1 MTERNTSIDI
11 SKGIAIYAVVIGH
24 VIAWFFKDFNA
35 ANLPYEVSVLW
46 KTIYSFHMP
55 FFIFLSGYVFMNPAK
70 KYSTKYMF
78 KRIVSYLI
86 PFVTMG
92 FLLYYWRGGRLDNYW
107 YFRTLAEFSLIMYLL
122 VFIISKISNRYFPI
136 ISFLLFVCFMKLC
149 QKIISENG
157 ILAAALDT
165 SHFYLCIY
173 FGLGYLFRI
182 YNSCIEKLLINQYV
196 MFMSMLFIFFC
207 IVTGFNQQPIIKST
221 IMIVFFI
228 NLSHVLANLFTCKH
242 LNNVGQHTLGV
253 YIIHFFFTFKIYDI
267 GNWIFNISLQGGI
280 TSSLIIQMCI
290 ALPISMFIVKA
301 SILIEKILREI
312 PFFSFVLLGNLN
324 FISTNTHNYRTL
336 IVKKIWRKK

>member
-1 MTERNTSIDI
+1 MIERNVSIDI

-92 FLLYYWRGGRLDNYW
+92 FLLYYWRGGRIDNYW
-107 YFRTLAEFSLIMYLL
+107 YFRTLAEFSLTMYLL

-136 ISFLLFVCFMKLC
+136 ISFLLFVCFIKLC

-157 ILAAALDT
+157 ILADVLGT
-165 SHFYLCIY
+165 SHLQLSIY
-173 FGLGYLFRI
+173 FGLGYTR
-182 YNSCIEKLLINQYV
+182 
-196 MFMSMLFIFFC
+196 
-207 IVTGFNQQPIIKST
+207 
-221 IMIVFFI
+221 
-228 NLSHVLANLFTCKH
+228 
-242 LNNVGQHTLGV
+242 
-253 YIIHFFFTFKIYDI
+253 
-267 GNWIFNISLQGGI
+267 
-280 TSSLIIQMCI
+280 
-290 ALPISMFIVKA
+290 
-301 SILIEKILREI
+301 
-312 PFFSFVLLGNLN
+312 
-324 FISTNTHNYRTL
+324 
-336 IVKKIWRKK
+336 WRN